1 MKNAIEII
9 DGEFVWDGPPP
20 DAPARKDKKGM
31 FGNKKK
37 PSKTN
42 VPDADAEKSQ
52 ESTFRLKDVNL
63 AIPEGQL
70 AAIVGMSPSVCEVCD
85 HAYDK

>member
-1 MKNAIEII
+1 MEHAIEIV

-31 FGNKKK
+31 FGKKK
-37 PSKTN
+37 PSKGS

-52 ESTFRLKDVNL
+52 ESTFKLRNVNL
-63 AIPEGQL
+63 AIPHGQL
-70 AAIVGMSPSVCEVCD
+70 AAIVGTIGLECCSGKGRTD
-85 HAYDK
+85 A